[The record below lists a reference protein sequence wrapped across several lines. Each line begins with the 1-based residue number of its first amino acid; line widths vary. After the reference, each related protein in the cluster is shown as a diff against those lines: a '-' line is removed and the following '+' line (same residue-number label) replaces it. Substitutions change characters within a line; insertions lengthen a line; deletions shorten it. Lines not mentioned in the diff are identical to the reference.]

1 MEQCSL
7 TPLADLTIANK
18 VSDLIQGDI
27 REHLP
32 LERIP
37 LRGDVLGLGTTSSLE
52 NGELSFLRNASGNS
66 DIWRCIAHNGS
77 IIRLQPGDGSGHFPY
92 VCFTGDVTGL
102 RHPVDLGPLKQQAHR
117 PTQELISAAIEQECK
132 RGALAEALIYGIR
145 LLAHLDELVITVA
158 SKLCMGQQQ
167 RNHSFS
173 RDSDAGSQAE
183 TSIYDKLQ
191 HYRLAPLPPEQP
203 GDPIRYLGK
212 SMQWDCCGFFNCEP
226 ERGRV
231 TVPKAGDHLH
241 LHGCSTDLACGGHVL
256 HDHPNT
262 RLGSTQQLV
271 LYPLQT
277 IESLFS
283 DLAIQALTYRD
294 EQIHFS
300 FSNAGA
306 LDVSDVGVAVVVDD
320 RVSDHRYLQIP
331 WMNAGASESYSLSWP
346 LPPGEHSIAVI
357 ADPKKLVIEPRN
369 RRQNNRMDLK
379 VSIP

>member
-1 MEQCSL
+1 M
-7 TPLADLTIANK
+7 TA
-18 VSDLIQGDI
+18 
-27 REHLP
+27 
-32 LERIP
+32 
-37 LRGDVLGLGTTSSLE
+37 
-52 NGELSFLRNASGNS
+52 
-66 DIWRCIAHNGS
+66 
-77 IIRLQPGDGSGHFPY
+77 
-92 VCFTGDVTGL
+92 L
-102 RHPVDLGPLKQQAHR
+102 RHPVDLSPLKQQAHCS
-117 PTQELISAAIEQECK
+117 TQELIRPAIEQEC
-132 RGALAEALIYGIR
+132 RSGALKEAPIYGIR
-145 LLAHLDELVITVA
+145 LLAHWEELVITVA

-167 RNHSFS
+167 RNRELSC
-173 RDSDAGSQAE
+173 DSDEGSQAE
-183 TSIYDKLQ
+183 TSIYDRLT
-191 HYRLAPLPPEQP
+191 HYRLAPLPPDQP
-203 GDPIRYLGK
+203 GDPIRYLGR
-212 SMQWDCCGFFNCEP
+212 SMQWDCCGFLDSEP
-226 ERGRV
+226 ELGRV
-231 TVPKAGDHLH
+231 TVPKARDHLH
-241 LHGCSTDLACGGHVL
+241 LHGCSIDLAYGGHVL

-262 RLGSTQQLV
+262 RLGSIQQLV

-283 DLAIQALTYRD
+283 DLAIQALTYRE
-294 EQIHFS
+294 EQIHLS

>member
-7 TPLADLTIANK
+7 TPLADLTIANT

-37 LRGDVLGLGTTSSLE
+37 LKGDVLGLGTTSSLE

-92 VCFTGDVTGL
+92 VCFTGDVTAL
-102 RHPVDLGPLKQQAHR
+102 RHPVDLGPLKQQTHR
-117 PTQELISAAIEQECK
+117 STQELIRAAIEQECK
-132 RGALAEALIYGIR
+132 RGALTEAPIYGIR
-145 LLAHLDELVITVA
+145 LLAHWEELVITVA

-183 TSIYDKLQ
+183 TSIYDRLQ
-191 HYRLAPLPPEQP
+191 HYRLAPLPPEKP

-212 SMQWDCCGFFNCEP
+212 SMQWDCCGFFDCEP
-226 ERGRV
+226 EQGRV

-241 LHGCSTDLACGGHVL
+241 LHGCSTDLAYGGHVL
-256 HDHPNT
+256 HDHPHT
-262 RLGSTQQLV
+262 RLGRIEQLV

-277 IESLFS
+277 IESLCS
-283 DLAIQALTYRD
+283 DLAINHLSYEKGQV
-294 EQIHFS
+294 QFS
-300 FSNAGA
+300 VTNAGA
-306 LDVSDVGVAVVVDD
+306 LDVSDVGVAVIVND
-320 RVSDHRYLQIP
+320 RFSDHRYLQIP
-331 WMNAGASESYSLSWP
+331 WMNAGASESYSLAWQ
-346 LPPGEHSIAVI
+346 LPPGQHSISVI
-357 ADPKKLVIEPRN
+357 ADPQELVIEPQN

-379 VSIP
+379 VNIS